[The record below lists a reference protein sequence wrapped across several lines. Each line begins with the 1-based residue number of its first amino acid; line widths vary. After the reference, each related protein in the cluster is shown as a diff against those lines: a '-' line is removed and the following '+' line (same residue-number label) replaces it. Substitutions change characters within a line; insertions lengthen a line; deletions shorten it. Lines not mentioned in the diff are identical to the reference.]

1 MLSVW
6 YLLAFAKISKKY
18 EAFVPLIFSNFSYVF
33 DKENLRSAL
42 LIKHSLKK
50 KIDSGLP
57 VVSIETAILTHG
69 MPLESGK
76 IFIHSAFR
84 ACRDSGVSPAFLSMK
99 DGGICIGSSEKEL
112 ITLMNRDNLKKIS
125 YRNIGIAMSQKW
137 SGGTT
142 VSAGVHIANQAGLS
156 VFCTGGIGGVHRDFS
171 QQFDMS
177 QDLLALSRTPIIVIT
192 SGAKAIL
199 DMQKTF
205 EALEFF
211 GVPIVGYQT
220 SRFPSFWSRDSDLP
234 VDVTAKTPQEIAD
247 IWKHHLLSGVRSG
260 LIVANPV
267 PKNYQIPFSKLTNV
281 IDRAAKKAKSTG
293 ISGPELTPFLLQ
305 DLNDKTDGKCLETNV
320 ALAVNNVRL
329 GTEISKLI

>member
-1 MLSVW
+1 M
-6 YLLAFAKISKKY
+6 FNKENMKT
-18 EAFVPLIFSNFSYVF
+18 PLI
-33 DKENLRSAL
+33 
-42 LIKHSLKK
+42 IKRSLKK
-50 KIDSGLP
+50 KMDSSLP

-76 IFIHSAFR
+76 SFIRSAFR
-84 ACRDSGVSPAFLSMK
+84 VCRNSGVSPAFLSMK
-99 DGGICIGSSEKEL
+99 DGDICIGSSEKEL
-112 ITLMNRDNLKKIS
+112 TTLMNRDNLKKIS

-142 VSAGVHIANQAGLS
+142 VSAGMHIANQAGLS

-171 QQFDMS
+171 RQFDMS

-211 GVPIVGYQT
+211 GIPIVGYQT

-234 VDVTAKTPQEIAD
+234 VEVTAKTPQDIAD
-247 IWKHHLLSGVRSG
+247 IWKHHLRSDVRSG

-267 PKNYQIPFSKLTNV
+267 PNNYQIPFSKLTNV
-281 IDRAAKKAKSTG
+281 IESAIKRAKASG
-293 ISGPELTPFLLQ
+293 ISGPKLTPFLLQ
-305 DLNDKTDGKCLETNV
+305 DLNEKTNGKCLEANV
-320 ALAVNNVRL
+320 ALAVNNVKL
-329 GTEISKLI
+329 GAKISKLI